1 MDTGGASGQC
11 PGLTKQSILDEI
23 NSERQR
29 PLQMELASGTV
40 LDLVPGV
47 FAADFDA
54 EGILILWP
62 KQGSDLSKIRRQFI
76 VNIDTTVSLNYNAA
90 A

>member
-1 MDTGGASGQC
+1 MS
-11 PGLTKQSILDEI
+11 KQSILKEI

-40 LDLVPGV
+40 LDLAPGV
-47 FAADFDA
+47 FAADYDA

-62 KQGSDLSKIRRQFI
+62 QEGSDLSRIRRQFI
-76 VNIDTTVSLNYNAA
+76 VNIDTIVSLNYNAA